1 MEKADDLMQEKEK
14 KVKQALDP
22 ITNPKS
28 QKSAFQK
35 KL

>member
-1 MEKADDLMQEKEK
+1 MMEKADDLMQEKEK

-28 QKSAFQK
+28 
-35 KL
+35 